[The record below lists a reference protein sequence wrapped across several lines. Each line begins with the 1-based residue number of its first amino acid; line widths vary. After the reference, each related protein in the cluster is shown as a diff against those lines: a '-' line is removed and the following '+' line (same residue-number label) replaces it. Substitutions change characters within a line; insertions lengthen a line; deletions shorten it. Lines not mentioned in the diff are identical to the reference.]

1 MNTKLNKIREC
12 GPCKPSWEKLLASL
26 NKTQADDDPLSFW
39 YLLDTLGIDD
49 AAWCLRTL
57 TYKEQAPILV
67 DLLRLGIPASEK
79 EIRDVFV
86 KHFGDEQ

>member
-1 MNTKLNKIREC
+1 MNTTLNKIREC
-12 GPCKPSWEKLLASL
+12 GPCKPSWEKLLAAL
-26 NKTQADDDPLSFW
+26 GKTQADDELISFR

-57 TYKEQAPILV
+57 TYKEQSPIVV
-67 DLLRLGIPASEK
+67 DLLELEIPAAEK

-86 KHFGDEQ
+86 KHFGDEI